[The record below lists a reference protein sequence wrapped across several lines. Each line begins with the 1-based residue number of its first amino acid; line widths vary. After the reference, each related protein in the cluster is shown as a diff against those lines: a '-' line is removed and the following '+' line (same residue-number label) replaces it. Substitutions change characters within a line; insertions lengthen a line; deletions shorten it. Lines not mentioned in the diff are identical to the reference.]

1 MSNKI
6 RKISIGTEL
15 NSLMSYSLGSKH
27 NFYVDGQKVVREI
40 QNITETETAYLI
52 YLLGTENEIQLWK
65 KLPKNNSTTVEYV
78 ID

>member
-15 NSLMSYSLGSKH
+15 NSLMSFSLGSKH
-27 NFYVDGQKVVREI
+27 PFYIDGEKCLREI
-40 QNITETETAYLI
+40 HNIMEAEEHYMIYLI
-52 YLLGTENEIQLWK
+52 NTNGEIQLWK
-65 KLPKNNSTTVEYV
+65 KLPKNSSTSVEYV